1 MNLWGVNVTESKK
14 AHLEVPDDRD
24 LLITRL
30 SLGPGAP
37 KNVPTVVWFVNHDI
51 DEEKYVLGTL
61 RAETCE
67 QFEIDVN
74 IAADSSFSLEVT
86 GPGTVYFIGYFNMLP
101 DYSDEYP
108 SFSDSE
114 SDLDSEN
121 DEGMNA
127 RVHAYMGG
135 SDSSDSEDYED
146 HGHVEEVSSSDS
158 DIDVEESVGKSPVK
172 QKQAQKIQPKVQ
184 EVKQPQKTQTQPKV
198 QTQPKLQAQ
207 GDTKNVQTGE
217 KKKKK
222 KNKNKNNQPGQ
233 PQPQS
238 QAQAQPQ
245 PQGGQTKPK
254 TEQGGSSKK
263 NKKKRKE
270 GGDGQGGNPNK
281 KQKTNQK

>member
-184 EVKQPQKTQTQPKV
+184 EVKQPQKNSNT
-198 QTQPKLQAQ
+198 
-207 GDTKNVQTGE
+207 TKSPNTTKTSSPRRYKKCSNWRKKEE
-217 KKKKK
+217 KK
-222 KNKNKNNQPGQ
+222 
-233 PQPQS
+233 
-238 QAQAQPQ
+238 
-245 PQGGQTKPK
+245 
-254 TEQGGSSKK
+254 EQ
-263 NKKKRKE
+263 
-270 GGDGQGGNPNK
+270 
-281 KQKTNQK
+281 KQK